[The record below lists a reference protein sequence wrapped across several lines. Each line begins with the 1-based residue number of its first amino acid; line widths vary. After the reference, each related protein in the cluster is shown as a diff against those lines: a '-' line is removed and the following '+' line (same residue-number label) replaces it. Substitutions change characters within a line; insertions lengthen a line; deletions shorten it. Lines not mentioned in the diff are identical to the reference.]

1 MCARA
6 DCSKVLP
13 LIDVLDHVWGE
24 SPGSFHLTDVQAGTS
39 SGSFLCL
46 NTQQGAQEYWGINVT
61 TEGKSLPFNLFK
73 HLISPVHQL
82 DIACLKR
89 PRIKATATLKK
100 KIIISLE
107 ICLWTDLFSQMI
119 KANI

>member
-1 MCARA
+1 MMCVSA
-6 DCSKVLP
+6 DCSKVLA

-24 SPGSFHLTDVQAGTS
+24 YPGSFHLTDVQTGTS

-82 DIACLKR
+82 DIPCLKR

-100 KIIISLE
+100 KS
-107 ICLWTDLFSQMI
+107 
-119 KANI
+119 